1 MAKGVPADSF
11 VDAELFRNRLD
22 MVTHYRA
29 QPNRLLSPLCTGA
42 IRVSRPQVIGRLL
55 IRRKPASM
63 G

>member
-1 MAKGVPADSF
+1 MAKAVPADSF

-22 MVTHYRA
+22 MVTHDRA
-29 QPNRLLSPLCTGA
+29 QPNRLLSPLRTGA